1 MKLSSKH
8 IIAIIFLAA
17 ANIFPHHASADPDL
31 VVIENVNGQES
42 LAKGTDIVEYAKNF
56 LGRPYRSGSK
66 GPKSFDCSGFTSYV
80 FRNFDLSLGASSR
93 DQYRQGIHVSKEE
106 LQPGDLLFF
115 SGSRKSGTVGHVG
128 IVTEVNT
135 DGSVKFIHAARK
147 GGIRFDRYPDGGY
160 YSSRYIGARRVH
172 DASADSE

>member
-1 MKLSSKH
+1 MKH
-8 IIAIIFLAA
+8 ISKLIIPFFILGVSLVFSEPVSAA
-17 ANIFPHHASADPDL
+17 PDPDL
-31 VVIENVNGQES
+31 VAVEAIDAQDTMT
-42 LAKGTDIVEYAKNF
+42 KGTDIVEYAKNF

-80 FRNFDLSLGASSR
+80 FRNFDLRLGASSR
-93 DQYRQGIHVSKEE
+93 DQYRQGVKVSRDN

-128 IVTEVNT
+128 IVTEVNS

-172 DASADSE
+172 